1 MTRSSA
7 RSGSVDVEAST
18 AVTVPAASVR
28 SAAVNARLVS
38 LLARSA
44 ATIPSH
50 AFRRRLVEEVLERD
64 PHAILQPVGAAQN
77 RAPRLATMPLDLE
90 PDGSLEFEDLA
101 GLFASS
107 MLNHG
112 VIGMTIRQTAYVF
125 GLARRSGARRA
136 IEIGRWRG
144 GSTVA
149 LAAGMGRSGKVWS
162 IDIGEKAERLLEVS
176 ASQLDAETA
185 EFCRRFGLDVELLV
199 GDSRTIEVDTGEVD
213 IVLVDGDHTYE
224 GVRTDVERF
233 GPRLEIGGAL
243 LLDDVYDDFFVPS
256 HPESAGRLVRE
267 LESRGDYRVV
277 KAVDR
282 LAHLERVR

>member
-7 RSGSVDVEAST
+7 RSVSVDVEAST
-18 AVTVPAASVR
+18 ALTVPTGSVR
-28 SAAVNARLVS
+28 SAAVKARLAS

-44 ATIPSH
+44 AAIPSH
-50 AFRRRLVEEVLERD
+50 TFRRRLVEEVLERD
-64 PHAILQPVGAAQN
+64 PHAILQPVGVAQN
-77 RAPRLATMPLDLE
+77 RAPRLATMPLDLDPNGE
-90 PDGSLEFEDLA
+90 LEFEDLA

-125 GLARRSGARRA
+125 GLARRSGAKRA

-144 GSTVA
+144 GSTIV
-149 LAAGMGRSGKVWS
+149 LAAGMGPGGRVWS
-162 IDIGEKAERLLEVS
+162 IDIGEKAERLLGVPG
-176 ASQLDAETA
+176 ADVDAETA

-213 IVLVDGDHTYE
+213 IALIDGDHTYE
-224 GVRTDVERF
+224 GVRADVERF
-233 GPRLEIGGAL
+233 GPRLRIGGAL
-243 LLDDVYDDFFVPS
+243 LIDDVYDDFFVPS

-267 LESRGDYRVV
+267 LEAGGDYRVV
-277 KAVDR
+277 KGVDR